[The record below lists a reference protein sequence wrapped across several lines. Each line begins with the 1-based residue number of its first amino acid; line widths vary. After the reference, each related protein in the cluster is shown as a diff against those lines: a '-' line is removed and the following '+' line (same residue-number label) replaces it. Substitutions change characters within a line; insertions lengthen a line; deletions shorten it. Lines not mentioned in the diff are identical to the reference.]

1 MNVETVFFDLGNT
14 LVHNRELHHETIRR
28 ACRALADECLNLG
41 YTVDP
46 AELARR
52 HFERLTAYYEFREID
67 FIELSADVILRRT
80 LQKLGVT
87 DLLEQDLIRM
97 LRRFYEVT
105 QQNWFLTPGVPDT
118 LCILKEGGLRIGLIS
133 NASYEAD
140 VMRLLNKYDLARF
153 LNPIVI
159 SAHVG
164 FRKPRAEIFAYA
176 LEKAGSSKEAAVMI
190 GDSLLSDIHGAGKF
204 GMRTIWFKRY
214 YPENKNDGMAFKP
227 DQIAMSMEE
236 IPAILNDWKR

>member
-28 ACRALADECLNLG
+28 ACRALADECVNLG
-41 YTVDP
+41 YSVHP
-46 AELARR
+46 VELARR
-52 HFERLTAYYEFREID
+52 HFEKLTAYYEFREMD
-67 FIELSADVILRRT
+67 FIELSADVVLRRT
-80 LQKLGVT
+80 LQELGVT
-87 DLLEQDLIRM
+87 DVLEQDLIRM

-105 QQNWFLTPGVPDT
+105 QQNWFLTPGVPET
-118 LCILKEGGLRIGLIS
+118 LSALKENGLRIGLIS

-140 VMRLLNKYDLARF
+140 VMRLLNKYDLERF

-176 LEKAGSSKEAAVMI
+176 LEKAASSKEAAVMI
-190 GDSLLSDIHGAGKF
+190 GDSLLSDIYGAGRY

-214 YPENKNDGMAFKP
+214 FPENKGDSMLFAP

-236 IPAILNDWKR
+236 IPVILNDWKR